1 VIGRRGSTLAEREWQ
16 HDPWDDPDITDALV
30 IERPRRQHRS
40 IKYLVYLTG
49 MVVIAGLIVAGCVG
63 LWYLRQVNPSGDAG
77 TVEVFTVLPADTVDT
92 ISDRLQDRGLITN
105 ARVFRYYVDHN
116 GGLTL
121 TPGDYELRPRDH
133 LGNLMRV
140 LRTPPS
146 LTYTKVTFPEGF
158 TLQKMSE
165 RLSAKLPRTD
175 PLAFMAAVT
184 DGSIRSPI
192 QPLEITSLEGLLFP
206 DTYQISADETPSH
219 VAQRMVDLMDLVI
232 RQEDVVTKAAAI
244 PGYPLGALSPYQ
256 VLIIA
261 SMIEREAKVDEDRP
275 KIARVILNRLAL
287 GMPLQIDAT
296 LLYNQPPGSS
306 VTALGA
312 IDTPYN
318 TYMHTGLPPTPIA
331 NPGRASIQAAVNP
344 APDPSQGDPI
354 CVALP
359 VPTDCH
365 YLFYVVADEDGRH
378 AFAATNEQ
386 HEINVQHAR
395 DLGLLG

>member
-1 VIGRRGSTLAEREWQ
+1 MSRRGTALEERGWQ
-16 HDPWDDPDITDALV
+16 HDPWDDPDVTDALV
-30 IERPRRQHRS
+30 VERTRRQHRS
-40 IKYLVYLTG
+40 IKYIVYFAG
-49 MVVIAGLIVAGCVG
+49 IIVVAALIVVGCVG
-63 LWYLRQVNPSGDAG
+63 MWYLRQVNPAGDPGA
-77 TVEVFTVLPADTVDT
+77 VEVFKVLPTDTVET
-92 ISDRLQDRGLITN
+92 VSARLQERGLITN

-116 GGLTL
+116 GGLVL

-133 LGNLMRV
+133 IGNLMRV

-158 TLQKMSE
+158 TLEKMSE

-175 PLAFMAAVT
+175 PLAFMTAVT
-184 DGSIRSPI
+184 DGSIKSPVPG
-192 QPLEITSLEGLLFP
+192 QPEGLASLEGLLFP

-219 VAQRMVDLMDLVI
+219 IAQRMVDLMDLVV
-232 RQEDVVTKAAAI
+232 RQEDVVNKA
-244 PGYPLGALSPYQ
+244 YPEQLSAYQ

-261 SMIEREAKVDEDRP
+261 SVIEREAKVDEDRP

-296 LLYNQPPGSS
+296 LLYGQPPGSS
-306 VTALGA
+306 PSALSL

-331 NPGRASIQAAVNP
+331 NPGRASIQAVVNP

-359 VPTDCH
+359 DPTDCH
-365 YLFYVVADEDGRH
+365 YLFYVVADEEGRH
-378 AFAATNEQ
+378 VFAATAEQ
-386 HEINVQHAR
+386 HDINVQHAR

>member
-1 VIGRRGSTLAEREWQ
+1 
-16 HDPWDDPDITDALV
+16 
-30 IERPRRQHRS
+30 
-40 IKYLVYLTG
+40 
-49 MVVIAGLIVAGCVG
+49 
-63 LWYLRQVNPSGDAG
+63 
-77 TVEVFTVLPADTVDT
+77 
-92 ISDRLQDRGLITN
+92 
-105 ARVFRYYVDHN
+105 
-116 GGLTL
+116 
-121 TPGDYELRPRDH
+121 
-133 LGNLMRV
+133 MRV

-175 PLAFMAAVT
+175 PTAFMTAVT
-184 DGSIRSPI
+184 DGSIRPAI
-192 QPLEITSLEGLLFP
+192 MPEGINSLEGLLFP

-219 VAQRMVDLMDLVI
+219 IAQRMVDLMDLVL
-232 RQEDVVTKAAAI
+232 RQEDVVAK
-244 PGYPLGALSPYQ
+244 GYPLGLSAYQ

-261 SMIEREAKVDEDRP
+261 SMVEREAKVDEDRP

-296 LLYNQPPGSS
+296 LLYNQPAGSS
-306 VTALGA
+306 PTALSTV
-312 IDTPYN
+312 DTPYN

-331 NPGRASIQAAVNP
+331 NPGRASIQAVVNP

-359 VPTDCH
+359 NPVDCH
-365 YLFYVVADEDGRH
+365 YLYYVVTDEDGRH
-378 AFAATNEQ
+378 AFAATLDQ
-386 HEINVQHAR
+386 HNVNVQHAR

>member
-1 VIGRRGSTLAEREWQ
+1 MIGRRGATLEDRDWQ
-16 HDPWDDPDITDALV
+16 HDPWDDPDVTDALV
-30 IERPRRQHRS
+30 IERPRRSFRS
-40 IKYLVYLTG
+40 MKYLVYLAG
-49 MVVIAGLIVAGCVG
+49 LVAIVGLIVAGCVG
-63 LWYLRQVNPSGDAG
+63 MWYLRQVNPSGDPG
-77 TVEVFTVLPADTVDT
+77 PVEVFKVLPTDSVETV
-92 ISDRLQDRGLITN
+92 SERLQDRGLITN

-133 LGNLMRV
+133 LGNVVRV

-158 TLQKMSE
+158 TLEKMSQ

-175 PLAFMAAVT
+175 PLAFMTAVT
-184 DGSIRSPI
+184 DGSIKSPVPG
-192 QPLEITSLEGLLFP
+192 QPEGLTSLEGLLFP
-206 DTYQISADETPSH
+206 DTYQISADESPSH

-232 RQEDVVTKAAAI
+232 RQEDVVAKA
-244 PGYPLGALSPYQ
+244 YPQQLSAYQ

-275 KIARVILNRLAL
+275 KIARVILNRLSA

-296 LLYNQPPGSS
+296 LLYGQPPGSS
-306 VTALGA
+306 PTALSL

-331 NPGRASIQAAVNP
+331 NPGRASIQAVVNP

-365 YLFYVVADEDGRH
+365 YLYYVVADEDGRH
-378 AFAATNEQ
+378 VFAATLEQ

-395 DLGLLG
+395 DLGLLE

>member
-1 VIGRRGSTLAEREWQ
+1 MTRHNVALDERAWQ
-16 HDPWDDPDITDALV
+16 DDPWDDPEVTDALV
-30 IERPRRQHRS
+30 VERTRRSHRS
-40 IKYLVYLTG
+40 IKY
-49 MVVIAGLIVAGCVG
+49 VVFFAGFAAIAGLLVAGGIG

-77 TVEVFTVLPADTVDT
+77 AVEVFKVLPTDSIDSV
-92 ISDRLQDRGLITN
+92 SKRLQDRGLIAN

-121 TPGDYELRPRDH
+121 APGDYELRPRDH

-146 LTYTKVTFPEGF
+146 LTYTNVTFPEGF
-158 TLQKMSE
+158 TLEKMSQ
-165 RLSAKLPRTD
+165 RLAAKIPLID
-175 PLAFMAAVT
+175 PQAFMAAAT
-184 DGSIRSPI
+184 DGTIRSAIEPDGT
-192 QPLEITSLEGLLFP
+192 TSLEGLLFP
-206 DTYQISADETPSH
+206 DTYRISADETPSH
-219 VAQRMVDLMDLVI
+219 VTQRMLDLMDLVL
-232 RQEDVVTKAAAI
+232 RQEDVIAKSAAE
-244 PGYPLGALSPYQ
+244 GLSPYQ
-256 VLIIA
+256 VLIVA

-296 LLYNQPPGSS
+296 LLYGQPAGSS
-306 VTALGA
+306 PTALSTV
-312 IDTPYN
+312 DTPYN

-359 VPTDCH
+359 NPKDCH
-365 YLFYVVADEDGRH
+365 YLFYVVADENGRH
-378 AFAATNEQ
+378 VFAATIEQ
-386 HEINVQHAR
+386 HNINVQHAR

>member
-1 VIGRRGSTLAEREWQ
+1 MNRRATALEERGWA
-16 HDPWDDPDITDALV
+16 HDPWDDADVTDALV
-30 IERPRRQHRS
+30 IERPRRSRRS
-40 IKYLVYLTG
+40 IKYIVYFAG
-49 MVVIAGLIVAGCVG
+49 IIAVAGLIVVGCVG
-63 LWYLRQVNPSGDAG
+63 MWYLRQVNPSGDPGA
-77 TVEVFTVLPADTVDT
+77 VEVFKVLPTDTVET
-92 ISDRLQDRGLITN
+92 VSARLQDHGLITN

-116 GGLTL
+116 GGLVL

-133 LGNLMRV
+133 LGNIMRV

-175 PLAFMAAVT
+175 PLAFMTAVT
-184 DGSIRSPI
+184 DGSIKSPI
-192 QPLEITSLEGLLFP
+192 PGQPEGLTSLEGLLFP

-219 VAQRMVDLMDLVI
+219 IAQRMVDLMDLVI
-232 RQEDVVTKAAAI
+232 RQEDVVNKA
-244 PGYPLGALSPYQ
+244 YPEQLSAYQ

-296 LLYNQPPGSS
+296 LLYGQPAGSS
-306 VTALGA
+306 PTELSQ

-331 NPGRASIQAAVNP
+331 NPGRASIQAVVNP

-365 YLFYVVADEDGRH
+365 YLFYVVADEEGRH
-378 AFAATNEQ
+378 AFAATAEQ
-386 HEINVQHAR
+386 HDINVQHAR

>member
-1 VIGRRGSTLAEREWQ
+1 MLSRRGATLEDRDWH
-16 HDPWDDPDITDALV
+16 HDPWDDPDVTDALV
-30 IERPRRQHRS
+30 IERPRRSFRS
-40 IKYLVYLTG
+40 MKYLVYLAG
-49 MVVIAGLIVAGCVG
+49 VVAIVGLLVGGCVG
-63 LWYLRQVNPSGDAG
+63 MWYLRQVNPSGDPGA
-77 TVEVFTVLPADTVDT
+77 VEVFKVLPTDSVETV
-92 ISDRLQDRGLITN
+92 SERLQDRGLITN
-105 ARVFRYYVDHN
+105 ARVFRFYVERN

-133 LGNLMRV
+133 IGNVMRV

-158 TLQKMSE
+158 TLEKMSQ

-175 PLAFMAAVT
+175 PLAFMTAVT
-184 DGSIRSPI
+184 DGSIKSPVPG
-192 QPLEITSLEGLLFP
+192 QPEGLTSLEGLLFP
-206 DTYQISADETPSH
+206 DTYQVSADESPGH
-219 VAQRMVDLMDLVI
+219 VAQRMVDLMDLVL
-232 RQEDVVTKAAAI
+232 RQEDVVAKAYSEQLTA
-244 PGYPLGALSPYQ
+244 YQ

-261 SMIEREAKVDEDRP
+261 SMVEREAKVDEDRP
-275 KIARVILNRLAL
+275 KIARVILNRLSL

-296 LLYNQPPGSS
+296 LLYGQPADSS
-306 VTALGA
+306 PTALSLV
-312 IDTPYN
+312 DTPYN

-331 NPGRASIQAAVNP
+331 NPGRASIQAVVNP

-365 YLFYVVADEDGRH
+365 YLYYVVADEDGRH
-378 AFAATNEQ
+378 VFAATNEQ
-386 HEINVQHAR
+386 HDINVQHAR

>member
-1 VIGRRGSTLAEREWQ
+1 MIGRRSATLEDRDWQ
-16 HDPWDDPDITDALV
+16 HDPWDDPDVTDALV
-30 IERPRRQHRS
+30 IERPRRS
-40 IKYLVYLTG
+40 FVSLKYLVYLVG
-49 MVVIAGLIVAGCVG
+49 LLVVVALIVVGCVG
-63 LWYLRQVNPSGDAG
+63 MWYLRQVNPSGDPG
-77 TVEVFTVLPADTVDT
+77 PVEVFKVLPTDTVDT
-92 ISDRLQDRGLITN
+92 ISNRLQDRGLITN

-158 TLQKMSE
+158 TLEKMSQ

-175 PLAFMAAVT
+175 PLAFMTAVT
-184 DGSIRSPI
+184 DGSIKSPVQG
-192 QPLEITSLEGLLFP
+192 QPEGLTSLEGLLFP
-206 DTYQISADETPSH
+206 DTYQISADESPGH
-219 VAQRMVDLMDLVI
+219 VAQRMVDLMDLVL
-232 RQEDVVTKAAAI
+232 RQEDVVAKA
-244 PGYPLGALSPYQ
+244 YPQGLTAYQ

-261 SMIEREAKVDEDRP
+261 SMIEKEAKVDEDRP

-296 LLYNQPPGSS
+296 LLYGQPPGSS
-306 VTALGA
+306 PTALA
-312 IDTPYN
+312 QVDTPYN
-318 TYMHTGLPPTPIA
+318 TYLHTGLPPTPIA
-331 NPGRASIQAAVNP
+331 NPGRASIQAVVNP

-365 YLFYVVADEDGRH
+365 YLYYVVADEDGRH
-378 AFAATNEQ
+378 VFAATVEQ
-386 HEINVQHAR
+386 HDANVQHAR

>member
-1 VIGRRGSTLAEREWQ
+1 
-16 HDPWDDPDITDALV
+16 
-30 IERPRRQHRS
+30 
-40 IKYLVYLTG
+40 
-49 MVVIAGLIVAGCVG
+49 M
-63 LWYLRQVNPSGDAG
+63 
-77 TVEVFTVLPADTVDT
+77 
-92 ISDRLQDRGLITN
+92 QDRGLITN
-105 ARVFRYYVDHN
+105 ARVFRFYVDHN
-116 GGLTL
+116 GGLAL

-133 LGNLMRV
+133 IGNVMRV

-158 TLQKMSE
+158 TLEKMSQ

-175 PLAFMAAVT
+175 PLAFMTAVT
-184 DGSIRSPI
+184 DGSIKSPVPG
-192 QPLEITSLEGLLFP
+192 QPEGLTSLEGLLFP
-206 DTYQISADETPSH
+206 DTYQISADESPGH
-219 VAQRMVDLMDLVI
+219 VAQRMVDLMDLVL
-232 RQEDVVTKAAAI
+232 RQEDVVAKA
-244 PGYPLGALSPYQ
+244 YPEQLTAYQ

-275 KIARVILNRLAL
+275 KIARVILNRLSL

-296 LLYNQPPGSS
+296 LLYGQPADASP
-306 VTALGA
+306 TALSLV
-312 IDTPYN
+312 DTPYN

-331 NPGRASIQAAVNP
+331 NPGRASIQAVVNP

-365 YLFYVVADEDGRH
+365 YLYYVVADEDGRH
-378 AFAATNEQ
+378 VFAATNEQ
-386 HEINVQHAR
+386 HDINVQHAR

>member
-1 VIGRRGSTLAEREWQ
+1 MSRPTLIRRASTLEERDWQ
-16 HDPWDDPDITDALV
+16 HDPWDDPDVTDALV
-30 IERPRRQHRS
+30 IERPRRAHRLF
-40 IKYLVYLTG
+40 KYLVYLIG
-49 MVVIAGLIVAGCVG
+49 MVAVVGLIVAGCVG
-63 LWYLRQVNPSGDAG
+63 LWYLRQVNPSGDPGA
-77 TVEVFTVLPADTVDT
+77 VEVFTVLPTDSVDT
-92 ISDRLQDRGLITN
+92 ISARLQDRKLITN
-105 ARVFRYYVDHN
+105 SRVFRYYVDHN

-133 LGNLMRV
+133 IGNVMRV

-175 PLAFMAAVT
+175 PLAFMTAVT
-184 DGSIRSPI
+184 DGSIRSSI
-192 QPLEITSLEGLLFP
+192 QPDGITSLEGLLFP

-219 VAQRMVDLMDLVI
+219 VAQRMVELMDLVL
-232 RQEDVVTKAAAI
+232 RQEDVVAKAA
-244 PGYPLGALSPYQ
+244 PLQLSAYQ

-296 LLYNQPPGSS
+296 LLYGQPAGASP
-306 VTALGA
+306 TALSL

-331 NPGRASIQAAVNP
+331 NPGRASIQAVVNP

-354 CVALP
+354 CEALP

-365 YLFYVVADEDGRH
+365 YLYYVVADEDGRH
-378 AFAATNEQ
+378 AFAATVEQ
-386 HEINVQHAR
+386 HDVNVQHAR

>member
-1 VIGRRGSTLAEREWQ
+1 MLSRRGATLEDRDWQ
-16 HDPWDDPDITDALV
+16 HDPWDDPDVTDALV
-30 IERPRRQHRS
+30 IERPRRSFRS
-40 IKYLVYLTG
+40 MKYLVFLVG
-49 MVVIAGLIVAGCVG
+49 AVAIVGVLVAGCVG
-63 LWYLRQVNPSGDAG
+63 MWYLRQVNPSGDPGA
-77 TVEVFTVLPADTVDT
+77 VEVFKVLPTDTVET
-92 ISDRLQDRGLITN
+92 VSERLQDRGLITN
-105 ARVFRYYVDHN
+105 ARVFQFYVDHN

-133 LGNLMRV
+133 IGNVMRV

-158 TLQKMSE
+158 TLDKMSQ

-175 PLAFMAAVT
+175 PLAFMTAVT
-184 DGSIRSPI
+184 DGSVKSPVPG
-192 QPLEITSLEGLLFP
+192 QPEGLTSLEGLLFP
-206 DTYQISADETPSH
+206 DTYQVSADESPGH
-219 VAQRMVDLMDLVI
+219 VAQRMVDLMDLVL
-232 RQEDVVTKAAAI
+232 RQEDVVAKAYTEQLTA
-244 PGYPLGALSPYQ
+244 YQ

-261 SMIEREAKVDEDRP
+261 SMIEKEAKVDEDRP
-275 KIARVILNRLAL
+275 KIARVILNRLSL

-296 LLYNQPPGSS
+296 LLYGQPADASP
-306 VTALGA
+306 TALSLV
-312 IDTPYN
+312 DTPYN

-331 NPGRASIQAAVNP
+331 NPGRASIQAVVNP

-365 YLFYVVADEDGRH
+365 YLYYVVADEDGRH
-378 AFAATNEQ
+378 VFAATNEQ
-386 HEINVQHAR
+386 HDINVQHAR

>member
-1 VIGRRGSTLAEREWQ
+1 MNRRGTMVEERDWQ
-16 HDPWDDPDITDALV
+16 HDPWDDPDVTDALV
-30 IERPRRQHRS
+30 IERNRGSHRS
-40 IKYLVYLTG
+40 IQYIVYFAG
-49 MVVIAGLIVAGCVG
+49 IVAVAGLIVAGCVG
-63 LWYLRQVNPSGDAG
+63 MWYLRQVNPSGDPGA
-77 TVEVFTVLPADTVDT
+77 VEVFKVLPTDTVET
-92 ISDRLQDRGLITN
+92 ISGRLQDHGLITN

-116 GGLTL
+116 GGLVL

-133 LGNLMRV
+133 LGNIMRV

-165 RLSAKLPRTD
+165 RLTAKLPRTD
-175 PLAFMAAVT
+175 PLAFMTAVT
-184 DGSIRSPI
+184 DGSIKSPVPG
-192 QPLEITSLEGLLFP
+192 QPEGLTSLEGLLFP

-219 VAQRMVDLMDLVI
+219 IAQRMVDLMDLVI
-232 RQEDVVTKAAAI
+232 RQEDVVNKAYAEQLTA
-244 PGYPLGALSPYQ
+244 YQ
-256 VLIIA
+256 VLTIA

-296 LLYNQPPGSS
+296 LLYGQPAGSS
-306 VTALGA
+306 PTALSQ

-331 NPGRASIQAAVNP
+331 NPGRASIQAVVNP

-365 YLFYVVADEDGRH
+365 YLFYVVADEEGRH
-378 AFAATNEQ
+378 AFAATAEQ
-386 HEINVQHAR
+386 HDINVQHAR

>member
-1 VIGRRGSTLAEREWQ
+1 MIGRRVSSLDEREWHQ
-16 HDPWDDPDITDALV
+16 DPWDDPDLTDALV
-30 IERPRRQHRS
+30 IERRRRSHRS
-40 IKYLVYLTG
+40 VKYLVYLAG
-49 MVVIAGLIVAGCVG
+49 MVAVVSLIVAGCVG
-63 LWYLRQVNPSGDAG
+63 LWYLRQVNPSGDPGA
-77 TVEVFTVLPADTVDT
+77 VEVFKVLPTDTVET
-92 ISDRLQDRGLITN
+92 ISERLQNRGLITN

-116 GGLTL
+116 GGLAL

-175 PLAFMAAVT
+175 PLAFMTALT
-184 DGSIRSPI
+184 DGSVRSPL
-192 QPLEITSLEGLLFP
+192 QPSGASSLEGLLFP
-206 DTYQISADETPSH
+206 DTYQISADETPAH
-219 VAQRMVDLMDLVI
+219 VAQRMVDLMGLVM
-232 RQEDVVTKAAAI
+232 RQEDVEAKAAQ
-244 PGYPLGALSPYQ
+244 LGFTPYQ
-256 VLIIA
+256 MIIIA

-275 KIARVILNRLAL
+275 KIARVIINRFNL
-287 GMPLQIDAT
+287 GMPLEIDAT
-296 LLYNQPPGSS
+296 LLYGQPAGSS
-306 VTALGA
+306 ISDLKNL
-312 IDTPYN
+312 DTPYN
-318 TYMHTGLPPTPIA
+318 TYMHTGLPLTPIA
-331 NPGRASIQAAVNP
+331 NPGRASIAAAVNP

-354 CVALP
+354 CKDLP

-378 AFAATNEQ
+378 AFAATLDQ
-386 HEINVQHAR
+386 HNANVQHAR

>member
-1 VIGRRGSTLAEREWQ
+1 MMIGRRGSTLEERDWQ
-16 HDPWDDPDITDALV
+16 HDPWDDPDLTDALV
-30 IERPRRQHRS
+30 IERPRRSHRS
-40 IKYLVYLTG
+40 IKYLVYFAA
-49 MVVIAGLIVAGCVG
+49 MVAVAGLIVAGCVG
-63 LWYLRQVNPSGDAG
+63 MWYLRQVNPSGDPGA
-77 TVEVFTVLPADTVDT
+77 VEVFKVLPTDTVET
-92 ISDRLQDRGLITN
+92 ISERLQDRGLITN

-158 TLQKMSE
+158 TLEKMSE

-175 PLAFMAAVT
+175 PLAFMIAVT
-184 DGSIRSPI
+184 DGSVRSPLL
-192 QPLEITSLEGLLFP
+192 PGGGASLEGLLFP
-206 DTYQISADETPSH
+206 DTYQISADETPAH
-219 VAQRMVDLMDLVI
+219 VAQRMADLMGLVVS
-232 RQEDVVTKAAAI
+232 QEDVEAKAAQ
-244 PGYPLGALSPYQ
+244 LGFTPYQ
-256 VLIIA
+256 MIIIA

-275 KIARVILNRLAL
+275 KIARVIINRFNL

-296 LLYNQPPGSS
+296 LLYGQPAGSS
-306 VTALGA
+306 ISDLIN

-318 TYMHTGLPPTPIA
+318 TYMHTGLPLTPIA
-331 NPGRASIQAAVNP
+331 NPGRASIAAAVNP

-354 CVALP
+354 CIALP

-365 YLFYVVADEDGRH
+365 YLYYVVADEDGRH
-378 AFAATNEQ
+378 AFAATLDQ
-386 HEINVQHAR
+386 HNVNVQHAR